1 MKKLLYFLFLS
12 LFVMACSKNQESI
25 QPVDEI
31 EAVQQFTQ
39 LLVNVSV
46 NEEEHND
53 CNGACNTKAPI
64 ANAVVTIQA
73 KTADG
78 EVTYEALTTAGG
90 YTIFKNI
97 PAHIYN
103 LEVSCNYGD
112 HKAKVNVEE
121 NQRVI
126 IEVGF

>member
-1 MKKLLYFLFLS
+1 
-12 LFVMACSKNQESI
+12 MACSKNQESI
-25 QPVDEI
+25 QPADEI

>member
-25 QPVDEI
+25 QPIDEM
-31 EAVQQFTQ
+31 EAVEQITQ

-46 NEEEHND
+46 NEEEHHD
-53 CNGACNTKAPI
+53 CSGTCNTKAPI

-73 KTADG
+73 KTAEG

-90 YTIFKNI
+90 YTIFKDI

-103 LEVSCNYGD
+103 LKVSCNYGD
-112 HKAKVNVEE
+112 HNAKVNVEE
-121 NQRVI
+121 NKRVI

>member
-25 QPVDEI
+25 QPADEI

>member
-25 QPVDEI
+25 QPIDEI
-31 EAVQQFTQ
+31 GAVEQVTQ

-73 KTADG
+73 MTAEG

-90 YTIFKNI
+90 FTVFKDI

-103 LEVSCNYGD
+103 LKVSCNYGD
-112 HKAKVNVEE
+112 HNAKVNVEE
-121 NQRVI
+121 KKRVV

>member
-25 QPVDEI
+25 QPIDEI
-31 EAVQQFTQ
+31 EAVQEITQ

-46 NEEEHND
+46 NEKEHHD
-53 CNGACNTKAPI
+53 CNGNCNTNAPI

-73 KTADG
+73 KTAEG

-90 YTIFKNI
+90 YTIFKDI

-103 LEVSCNYGD
+103 LTVSCDYGD
-112 HKAKVNVEE
+112 HNAKVNVEE
-121 NQRVI
+121 NKRVTMNI
-126 IEVGF
+126 GF